1 MNSLALLELTHARRL
16 AVLAGFAARWEAG
29 AMRLER
35 LLAGRVLPSITW
47 DWAPSTSDQSWRDL
61 LATGLAAVSPK

>member
-16 AVLAGFAARWEAG
+16 AALAGFASLWEA
-29 AMRLER
+29 AALRLER
-35 LLAGRVLPSITW
+35 HLAGRVLPLTTL
-47 DWAPSTSDQSWRDL
+47 DWAPSTSDQTWLDL